1 MRRIARPTRC
11 HPALA
16 RAALLGALACAA
28 AGPAAAQEW
37 PQRVVRVVVPYA
49 PGGNADTVGRI
60 TAQALT
66 AGIGQQFV
74 VENRPGAAGAIGTEF
89 VAKASP
95 DGYTLCVCALSQMA
109 PVPLTQKVGYD
120 PLKDFVAVAEIGA
133 NGFVITVSPA
143 VPAAT
148 LRDLVA
154 YVKARP
160 GRLNYASGGNG
171 TLTQLSAVLFL
182 KQAGLDMIHVPYK
195 GGSQT
200 ITETMADH
208 VQMYSS
214 SPSEVIP
221 FVGTGRL
228 QLLGI
233 SSETRIPQLPDV
245 PAIAEI
251 YPGFR
256 AVTWNGLFAPAGTPA
271 PIVERL
277 AAAVAG
283 AMKDPEFVERLARIG
298 IEPTPGTPSQFA
310 EILRADY
317 ALWRDVIAQAGIT
330 SD

>member
-1 MRRIARPTRC
+1 MGGYARSVG
-11 HPALA
+11 LA
-16 RAALLGALACAA
+16 AALILGAVGA
-28 AGPAAAQEW
+28 PAAPAQADDW
-37 PQRVVRVVVPYA
+37 PQRLVKVVVPYA
-49 PGGNADTVGRI
+49 PGGNADTMGRL
-60 TAQALT
+60 TAQALSQ
-66 AGIGQQFV
+66 GIGQQFV
-74 VENRPGAAGAIGTEF
+74 VENRPGAGGAIGTEV
-89 VAKASP
+89 VAKAAP

-120 PLKDFVAVAEIGA
+120 PLKDFVPIAEIGA

-143 VPAAT
+143 VPTPT
-148 LRDLVA
+148 LGAFID

-171 TLTQLSAVLFL
+171 TLTQLSAVLFM
-182 KQAGLDMIHVPYK
+182 KRAGLDMTHVPYK

-233 SSETRIPQLPDV
+233 SSEARIKQLPDV

-251 YPGFR
+251 FPGFR
-256 AVTWNGLFAPAGTPA
+256 AVTWNGLFAPSGTPA
-271 PIVERL
+271 PIVARL
-277 AAAVAG
+277 AG
-283 AMKDPEFVERLARIG
+283 AIAKAMQDPELIERMRNIG
-298 IEPTPGTPSQFA
+298 VEPTPGTPAQFA
-310 EILRADY
+310 ETLRADY
-317 ALWRDVIAQAGIT
+317 ALWREVVAEAGVT
-330 SD
+330 AD

>member
-1 MRRIARPTRC
+1 MAGRMRRIARPT
-11 HPALA
+11 
-16 RAALLGALACAA
+16 LLWVFLCAA
-28 AGPAAAQEW
+28 AGGAAAQDW

-49 PGGNADTVGRI
+49 PGGNADTIGRF

-89 VAKASP
+89 VAKAAP

-120 PLKDFVAVAEIGA
+120 PLKDFVPVAEIGA

-148 LRDLVA
+148 LQDFVA
-154 YVKARP
+154 YVRARP

-182 KQAGLDMIHVPYK
+182 KRAGLDMIHVPYK

-228 QLLGI
+228 RLLGI
-233 SSETRIPQLPDV
+233 SSAARIPQLPDV

-256 AVTWNGLFAPAGTPA
+256 AVTWNGLFAPSGTP
-271 PIVERL
+271 PSIVERL
-277 AAAVAG
+277 AMAIAG
-283 AMKDPEFVERLARIG
+283 AMKDRDFVERLAKIG
-298 IEPTPGTPSQFA
+298 IEPTPGTPAAFA
-310 EILRADY
+310 TTLRADY

-330 SD
+330 AD

>member
-1 MRRIARPTRC
+1 MAGRMRPIARPILLSVVLS
-11 HPALA
+11 AL
-16 RAALLGALACAA
+16 
-28 AGPAAAQEW
+28 AGPAIAQEW

-49 PGGNADTVGRI
+49 PGGNADTIGRF

-66 AGIGQQFV
+66 AGIGGQFV
-74 VENRPGAAGAIGTEF
+74 VENRPGAGGAIGTEF
-89 VAKASP
+89 VAKAAP

-120 PLKDFVAVAEIGA
+120 PLKDFVPVAEIGA

-148 LRDLVA
+148 LQDFIA

-160 GRLNYASGGNG
+160 AKLNYASGGNG

-182 KQAGLDMIHVPYK
+182 KRAGLDMIHVPYK

-208 VQMYSS
+208 VQMYSA

-221 FVGTGRL
+221 FVGTDRL
-228 QLLGI
+228 RLLGI
-233 SSETRIPQLPDV
+233 SSEARIAQLPNV

-271 PIVERL
+271 RIVDRL
-277 AAAVAG
+277 ASAVAK
-283 AMKDPEFVERLARIG
+283 AITDPEFAERLRKIG
-298 IEPTPGTPSQFA
+298 VEPTPGTPVQFA
-310 EILRADY
+310 ETLRADY

-330 SD
+330 AD